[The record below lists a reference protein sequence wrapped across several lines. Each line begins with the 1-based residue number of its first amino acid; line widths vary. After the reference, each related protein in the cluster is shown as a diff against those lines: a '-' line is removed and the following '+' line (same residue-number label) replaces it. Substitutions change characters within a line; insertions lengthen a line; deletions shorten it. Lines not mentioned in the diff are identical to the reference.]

1 MPAIGAV
8 VNTARNQTGITAIL
22 AVEGLQYSG
31 SSPLSHNLGNAAEDS
46 TYGSICIY
54 SSLEEL

>member
-54 SSLEEL
+54 